1 MAANSNNGE
10 ALQFIEE
17 MSRNADA
24 VQKNVLAKILT
35 QNAETEYLKGFNLNG
50 ATDRETFKSKIP
62 IVTYDDL
69 QPLIRR
75 MADGDSSP
83 ILTTHPVS
91 EFIVSTGT
99 SSGEGKLIPSTKAD
113 SNLRLRLFSLIMPV
127 TGQYAQG
134 LDKGKVLQFL
144 FTKPETKTK
153 GGIPV
158 RSSLTSLFKS
168 DIFKNRSDNPDDVMV
183 SPNEAVHCVDSFQS
197 MYTQMLC
204 GLYERENV
212 AAVGAMFASGLLM
225 AIRFLQ
231 VNWQQLTHD
240 IRTGSF
246 NPKVTDTSVREC
258 MTRFA
263 RSDPDLAD
271 AIGQECEKDNWDAII
286 TRIWP
291 NTKYIGTVITGS
303 MAQYIPT
310 LNYYSGGLPIVSMMY
325 ASSECYFGLNLNPM
339 CKPSEVS
346 YTLMP
351 FLAYFEFL
359 PHESNSHGL
368 TPPQLVDLVDVE
380 IGKEYE
386 LVVTTNSGLYRY
398 QIGDVLRVTGFR
410 NKLPQ
415 FEFIRRKNVLLTI
428 DSDKTREP
436 ELQVAVENASQL
448 LREFNTNV
456 VEYTSYADT
465 KIIPGHY
472 VIYWELMEKDP
483 TKSPS
488 DEVLSQ
494 CCLTMEESFDQQYRR
509 CRVVDKSIGP
519 LEIRVVKN
527 GTFQELM
534 DYAVSKGASINQ
546 YKVPRCVTSKPMI
559 DLLDSRVVS
568 THFSPSLPHWTSE
581 RRL

>member
-1 MAANSNNGE
+1 MAANSNDAE

-50 ATDRETFKSKIP
+50 ATDQETFKSKIP

-83 ILTTHPVS
+83 ILTAHPVS
-91 EFIVSTGT
+91 EFIV
-99 SSGEGKLIPSTKAD
+99 
-113 SNLRLRLFSLIMPV
+113 R
-127 TGQYAQG
+127 YAQG

-212 AAVGAMFASGLLM
+212 TAVGAMFASGLLM

-258 MTRFA
+258 MTRFT
-263 RSDPDLAD
+263 RLDPNLAD
-271 AIGQECEKDNWDAII
+271 AIAQECEKDNWEGII

-291 NTKYIGTVITGS
+291 NTKYIGTVVTGS

-310 LNYYSGGLPIVSMMY
+310 LDYYSGGLPIVSMMY
-325 ASSECYFGLNLNPM
+325 ASSECYFGLNINPM

-359 PHESNSHGL
+359 PHEPNSPGL
-368 TPPQLVDLVDVE
+368 KPPQLVDLVDVE

-436 ELQVAVENASQL
+436 ELQVAVKNASQL
-448 LREFNTNV
+448 LREFNTSV